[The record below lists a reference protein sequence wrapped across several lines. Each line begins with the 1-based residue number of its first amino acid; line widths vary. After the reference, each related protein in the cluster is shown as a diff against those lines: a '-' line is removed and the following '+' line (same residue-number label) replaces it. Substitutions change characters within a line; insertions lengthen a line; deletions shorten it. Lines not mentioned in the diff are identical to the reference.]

1 MCVRVE
7 SNPSCHPGSAV
18 ARPSTSTSSGGKK
31 KEKRV
36 GDKKARVPLSPI
48 LIPNHSQH
56 KAPRPRMST
65 APPAGR
71 IARHPRGVK
80 LPTCPPRYR
89 RLRQEAI
96 VGGGEGGAGRA
107 GGLTPGATHSLPA
120 DKGSGGDGSA
130 AAAAY
135 HATTAA
141 GYRLINKKVSAA
153 GK

>member
-1 MCVRVE
+1 MCAWKAIHHATQAPQSPVLPLPLPV
-7 SNPSCHPGSAV
+7 
-18 ARPSTSTSSGGKK
+18 GGIK

-71 IARHPRGVK
+71 IGRHPRGVK

-96 VGGGEGGAGRA
+96 VGGGEGGP
-107 GGLTPGATHSLPA
+107 GGPGVCRRKPLTASQLTRVA
-120 DKGSGGDGSA
+120 VASA
-130 AAAAY
+130 ALQRQPI
-135 HATTAA
+135 TQPQQQGTA
-141 GYRLINKKVSAA
+141 
-153 GK
+153 

>member
-1 MCVRVE
+1 MTAQGTEQEMGFSMRVRVE
-7 SNPSCHPGSAV
+7 SNPSCHPGSTV
-18 ARPSTSTSSGGKK
+18 ARPSTSTSSGGIK

-65 APPAGR
+65 APPAAR
-71 IARHPRGVK
+71 IGRHPRGVK

-96 VGGGEGGAGRA
+96 VGGGEGGPGVCRRKP
-107 GGLTPGATHSLPA
+107 LTASQLTRVA
-120 DKGSGGDGSA
+120 VA
-130 AAAAY
+130 
-135 HATTAA
+135 TAA
-141 GYRLINKKVSAA
+141 LQRQPITQPQQQGTA
-153 GK
+153 